1 MDGRTIARWR
11 GLGRATSGAAVA
23 VLALSQAGGSRDTVQ
38 AETVPPCRLH
48 TITVPLAGQ
57 TAHRQPALLGLTAR
71 AALADLSGAGAVGP
85 ARVASG

>member
-1 MDGRTIARWR
+1 MLHTMVAPAASTAVRWN
-11 GLGRATSGAAVA
+11 GGAATISVN
-23 VLALSQAGGSRDTVQ
+23 
-38 AETVPPCRLH
+38 RLH

-71 AALADLSGAGAVGP
+71 AALADRGGAGAVGP